1 MKRNRKTVLVLLLA
15 GVFGMLVAACG
26 ADDPTATPVPTP
38 TSPGAPTATPTPEK
52 TAFEIEWEEL
62 IAAAQEEGELITFL
76 CCALGSDIDPYI
88 PAFEEEFGIKW
99 INSTGS
105 SRQNW
110 DKVQTERAAGKYTLD
125 VWTGGLRTSNSRLLP
140 GGALAD
146 LKSLLFHPDV
156 IDESLWFGGAHFWA
170 DFEFAPDATTNLN
183 RVFAYGG
190 SASLAEITYN
200 TDLLDPSEIQSYQD
214 LLDPKWK
221 GKIIARDPRLAGSS
235 QSTVLYYLLMGEDF
249 LRALLT
255 ETDIVIV
262 DDALQAANQL
272 ALGKYAMC
280 LFACGTEVRNAEEQ
294 GLPVKG
300 EFPHALEEGS
310 RISTGGNTLMALDNP
325 PNPNAQKLFANWL
338 LGKEGQTIWQQI
350 TGDHSLRT
358 DIGTE
363 GVQPENIRQ
372 EGKTYLMFER
382 DPDFQV
388 KLQAAVD
395 FAIEVLGGGGTGN

>member
-1 MKRNRKTVLVLLLA
+1 MKRNRKTMLVLLLA

-26 ADDPTATPVPTP
+26 ADDPTPTPPPAAATATPV
-38 TSPGAPTATPTPEK
+38 SEK

-110 DKVQTERAAGKYTLD
+110 DKVQTERAAGKFTLD

-140 GGALAD
+140 GGALSD
-146 LKSLLFHPDV
+146 LKSLLFHPEV
-156 IDESLWFGGAHFWA
+156 IDESLWFGGTHFWA
-170 DFEFAPDATTNLN
+170 DFEFAPGDSTNLN
-183 RVFAYGG
+183 KVFAYGG

-200 TDLLDPSEIQSYQD
+200 TDLLDPNEIQSYQD

-235 QSTVLYYLLMGEDF
+235 QSTVLYFLLMGEDF

-255 ETDIVIV
+255 EQDIVIV

-280 LFACGTEVRNAEEQ
+280 LFACGTEVRNAQEQ
-294 GLPVKG
+294 GLPVSS
-300 EFPHALEEGS
+300 EFPHPLEEGS
-310 RISTGGNTLMALDNP
+310 RISTGGNTFMAVANP
-325 PNPNAQKLFANWL
+325 PNPNAQKLFANWFL
-338 LGKEGQTIWQQI
+338 SKEGQTIWQKV
-350 TGDHSLRT
+350 THDHSLRT

-363 GVQPENIRQ
+363 GVDSENIRQ

-382 DPDFQV
+382 DPEFQV
-388 KLQAAVD
+388 KLAAAVD
-395 FAIEVLGGGGTGN
+395 FAIEVLGGGGT

>member
-1 MKRNRKTVLVLLLA
+1 MKRNRKTMLVLLLA

-26 ADDPTATPVPTP
+26 ADDPTATPPP
-38 TSPGAPTATPTPEK
+38 AAATATPVSEK

-146 LKSLLFHPDV
+146 LKSLLFHPEV

-183 RVFAYGG
+183 KVFAYGG

-221 GKIIARDPRLAGSS
+221 GQIIARDPRLAGSS
-235 QSTVLYYLLMGEDF
+235 QSTVLYFLLMGEDF

-255 ETDIVIV
+255 EQDIVIV

-280 LFACGTEVRNAEEQ
+280 LFACGTEVRNAQEQ
-294 GLPVKG
+294 GLPVSS
-300 EFPHALEEGS
+300 EFPHPLEEGS
-310 RISTGGNTLMALDNP
+310 RISTGGNTFMAVANP
-325 PNPNAQKLFANWL
+325 PNPNAQKLFANWFL
-338 LGKEGQTIWQQI
+338 SKAGQTIWQKV
-350 TGDHSLRT
+350 THDHSLRT

-363 GVQPENIRQ
+363 GVDSENIRQ

-382 DPDFQV
+382 DPEFQV
-388 KLQAAVD
+388 KLAAAVD
-395 FAIEVLGGGGTGN
+395 FAIEVLGGGGT

>member
-1 MKRNRKTVLVLLLA
+1 MKRIWKPTFVLMFA

-26 ADDPTATPVPTP
+26 GDDPTATPVP
-38 TSPGAPTATPTPEK
+38 PTATQPPADERA
-52 TAFEIEWEEL
+52 AFEIEWEEL
-62 IAAAQEEGELITFL
+62 IAAAQEEGELVTFL
-76 CCALGSDIDPYI
+76 CCALGSDIDSYI

-110 DKVQTERAAGKYTLD
+110 DKVQTERAAGKYELD

-146 LKSLLFHPDV
+146 LKSLLFHPEV
-156 IDESLWFGGAHFWA
+156 IDESLWFGGEHFWA
-170 DFEFAPDATTNLN
+170 DFEFAPDATENLN
-183 RVFAYGG
+183 KVFAYGG

-200 TDLLDPSEIQSYQD
+200 TELLDPNDIQSYQD
-214 LLDPKWK
+214 LLDPKYK
-221 GKIIARDPRLAGSS
+221 GQIIARDPRLAGSS
-235 QSTVLYYLLMGEDF
+235 QSTALYYLLMGEDF

-255 ETDIVIV
+255 EQDIVIV

-272 ALGKYAMC
+272 ALGKYAIC
-280 LFACGTEVRNAEEQ
+280 LFACGAEVRAAAEQ
-294 GLPVKG
+294 GLPVAS
-300 EFPHALEEGS
+300 EFPHSLEEGS
-310 RISTGGNTLMALDNP
+310 RLGTGGNTFMAVANP
-325 PNPNAQKLFANWL
+325 PHPNAQKLFANWL
-338 LGKEGQTIWQQI
+338 LSKAGQTIFQQV
-350 TGDHSLRT
+350 TGDQSLRT
-358 DIGTE
+358 DIGTD
-363 GVQPENIRQ
+363 GVDAENIRQ

-388 KLQAAVD
+388 KLQASVD

>member
-1 MKRNRKTVLVLLLA
+1 MKRNRKTMMVLVLA

-26 ADDPTATPVPTP
+26 ADDPTATPTPPAATP
-38 TSPGAPTATPTPEK
+38 TSASEDA
-52 TAFEIEWEEL
+52 AFQIEWDAL
-62 IAAAQEEGELITFL
+62 VAAAQEEGELVTFL
-76 CCALGSDIDPYI
+76 CCALGSDIDSYI
-88 PAFEEEFGIKW
+88 PAFEAEFGIKW

-110 DKVQTERAAGKYTLD
+110 DKVQTERAAGKYELD

-140 GGALAD
+140 GGALAE
-146 LKSLLFHPDV
+146 LKPLLFHPEV

-200 TDLLDPSEIQSYQD
+200 TDLLDPNEIQSYQD

-221 GKIIARDPRLAGSS
+221 GQIIARDPRLAGSS
-235 QSTVLYYLLMGEDF
+235 QSTALYYLLMGEDF
-249 LRALLT
+249 LRSLLT
-255 ETDIVIV
+255 EQDIVIV

-280 LFACGTEVRNAEEQ
+280 LFACGTEVREAQEQ
-294 GLPVKG
+294 GLPVAS
-300 EFPHALEEGS
+300 EFPNSLEEGS
-310 RISTGGNTLMALDNP
+310 RISTGGNTFMAVANP
-325 PNPNAQKLFANWL
+325 PHPNAQKLFANWFL
-338 LGKEGQTIWQQI
+338 SKAGQTIWQEV
-350 TGDHSLRT
+350 THDHSLRT
-358 DIGTE
+358 DIGTN
-363 GVQPENIRQ
+363 GVDAENIRE

-382 DPDFQV
+382 DPDFQA
-388 KLQAAVD
+388 KLQASVD
-395 FAIEVLGGGGTGN
+395 FAIEVLGGGGT